1 MRAETLRELA
11 REAPLRVTI
20 AGGCM
25 APGIADGAT
34 LEVAPA
40 SFYWPGEVIVFRR
53 GDGRLVAHR
62 VIGFRLGKW
71 LFTQADASAA
81 PDSVVKPAD
90 VVGRALVKVSI
101 ADRARSLAAF
111 ARLAASRLRSR
122 FA

>member
-25 APGIADGAT
+25 TPGIADGTT

-40 SFYWPGEVIVFRR
+40 RVYWPGDVIVFRR

-62 VIGFRLGKW
+62 VIGFRPGKW
-71 LFTQADASAA
+71 LFTQADGSAA
-81 PDSVVKPAD
+81 PDSAVNPAD
-90 VVGRALVKVSI
+90 IVGRALVEVSL
-101 ADRARSLAAF
+101 ADRAKALTAF
-111 ARLAASRLRSR
+111 ARLAASRLRAK

>member
-25 APGIADGAT
+25 TPGIAAGMT
-34 LEVAPA
+34 LEVAA
-40 SFYWPGEVIVFRR
+40 ARVYWPGDVIVFRR

-62 VIGFRLGKW
+62 VIGARPGKW

-81 PDSVVKPAD
+81 PDSAVNPAD
-90 VVGRALVKVSI
+90 IVGRALVKVT
-101 ADRARSLAAF
+101 AGDRVRAFTAF
-111 ARLAASRLRSR
+111 ARLAASRLRAR

>member
-25 APGIADGAT
+25 TPGIADGTT

-40 SFYWPGEVIVFRR
+40 RVYWPGDVIVFRR
-53 GDGRLVAHR
+53 ADGRLVAHR
-62 VIGFRLGKW
+62 VIGFRPGKW
-71 LFTQADASAA
+71 LFTQADASTA
-81 PDSVVKPAD
+81 PDSVVNPAD
-90 VVGRALVKVSI
+90 ILGRGLLKVSVV
-101 ADRARSLAAF
+101 DRVKALAAF
-111 ARLAASRLRSR
+111 ARLAASRLRAR